1 MRLIDVDELPK
12 QEIEDER
19 GYINPSYARG
29 WNDAIRSVYLYAPK
43 IEAEFVRRGHWIDT
57 GSGQE
62 CSVCHEIQYGYDN
75 YRYYCSHCGAKMG
88 EQE

>member
-1 MRLIDVDELPK
+1 MDDLINR
-12 QEIEDER
+12 Q
-19 GYINPSYARG
+19 
-29 WNDAIRSVYLYAPK
+29 DAINLLKKWSDGYEY
-43 IEAEFVRRGHWIDT
+43 IETDTELAIKEFQRLPSATPERKLGHWIDT